1 MESSQSYELAGISDR
16 FIALVIDSII
26 IGIVGGIF
34 GVGGNW
40 WGGGLVGFLIGA
52 IYQWY
57 FLTQQNGQTLGKKV
71 MNIRVIKVDGGPI
84 RDSDAVLRFI
94 GYYINSFIIGI
105 GWIWALF
112 DKENRGWH
120 DLIANTYVVKANS
133 ANNVIID
140 EKRKNSF

>member
-1 MESSQSYELAGISDR
+1 MESSQSYELADIGER

-26 IGIVGGIF
+26 VGIIGGVF
-34 GVGGNW
+34 GASGNW

-52 IYQWY
+52 VYQWY

-71 MNIRVIKVDGGPI
+71 MNIRVIKTDGGPI
-84 RDSDAVLRFI
+84 RDADAVLRFI
-94 GYYINSFIIGI
+94 GYYINSVIIGI

-120 DLIANTYVVKANS
+120 DLIANTYVIKASS

-140 EKRKNSF
+140 EKRKNTI